1 MSSTNTSIKNTVNNL
16 SKNKGELNT
25 KTSSSNSSGILGSNF
40 FSSNSNSNN
49 NNSSTVMSSIN
60 NKYQEN
66 KTIFIIIG
74 VISLVLVIVGL
85 YYFYHYVSDKNVATE
100 EVKEILDS
108 IQDAQEEMEISAGQ
122 IPISKYSN
130 EYGISM
136 WFKVDGYTYRYGQ
149 EKVILKRGDE
159 KYGTP
164 EIILAPKDNKLIV
177 RTKLQHPVDDLNSLS
192 RESFADVSLPNNV
205 NVKETFKAFSGSGT
219 QLAPIEEMRDI
230 SHFVSNNSAPEESHQ
245 YHDSFFDMVSGNKL
259 EGFQNSDETNDSSEA
274 ASVPATVEQTDTNV
288 EADVIVTKEHV
299 ESELL
304 KLCLS
309 VCKLLS
315 DKKMNRTAIS
325 MYQKMEEVLDKVVNS
340 NEDEIRT
347 MFRTKP
353 SLEQVTSNEIAE
365 GMQDMPSNLST
376 IHPELESLD
385 KMNGLFNSL
394 IRLEE
399 RGESLNI
406 EEIVNNVNEKLENM
420 DCDFKLV
427 GNTTEKFVSN
437 MVKRLATII
446 KESLYL
452 LIYQLGEVI
461 KNNNPGLM
469 SKLDSTPSYVD
480 ECIVESLPLQR
491 WINLIIS
498 QYNDTITI
506 YVDGQLVSSCVL
518 KGFPEI
524 REEGVSL
531 CPDGGFEGKISRL
544 SFYNTAITQ
553 NKAYKIYKDGGTF
566 SNNLTSNIPRWLVF
580 TIVIIVLG
588 LLSYA
593 LFM

>member
-1 MSSTNTSIKNTVNNL
+1 MSSTNTLRNNTVNKL
-16 SKNKGELNT
+16 SRNKGEPT
-25 KTSSSNSSGILGSNF
+25 ASSTSANSSGILSSNF
-40 FSSNSNSNN
+40 FSSNSNNN
-49 NNSSTVMSSIN
+49 TSSIMTSIN
-60 NKYQEN
+60 NKYQSN

-74 VISLVLVIVGL
+74 VVSLLLVLVGV
-85 YYFYHYVSDKNVATE
+85 YYFYHYVSDKNVAVV

-108 IQDAQEEMEISAGQ
+108 VQDAQDEMEISAGQ

-136 WFKVDGYTYRYGQ
+136 WFKVDSYTYRYGQ

-177 RTKLQHPVDDLNSLS
+177 RTKLQHPVDDLNSAS
-192 RESFADVSLPNNV
+192 RESFADVSLPDNV
-205 NVKETFKAFSGSGT
+205 NVKETFRAFSGSGT
-219 QLAPIEEMRDI
+219 QLTPLEEMTDI
-230 SHFVSNNSAPEESHQ
+230 SHFVSNNSAPAESQQ
-245 YHDSFFDMVSGNKL
+245 YHESYFDMVSGNQV
-259 EGFQNSDETNDSSEA
+259 EGFQNSDETSDSTEV
-274 ASVPATVEQTDTNV
+274 ASVPATVEQTDTDV
-288 EADVIVTKEHV
+288 EPDVIITKEHV

-340 NEDEIRT
+340 NEDEIRA
-347 MFRTKP
+347 MFRTKSP
-353 SLEQVTSNEIAE
+353 LEQPTSNEISE
-365 GMQDMPSNLST
+365 GMQDMPSNLSN

-385 KMNGLFNSL
+385 KMNTLFNSL

-406 EEIVNNVNEKLENM
+406 EEIVKNVNEQLENM

-437 MVKRLATII
+437 TVKRLATII

-452 LIYQLGEVI
+452 LIYQLGEII
-461 KNNNPGLM
+461 KNNNPSLM

-480 ECIVESLPLQR
+480 ECAIESLPLQR
-491 WINLIIS
+491 WINLIVS
-498 QYNDTITI
+498 QYNDTISI

-531 CPDGGFEGKISRL
+531 CPGGGFEGKISRL

-553 NKAYKIYKDGGTF
+553 NKAYQIYKAGGNF
-566 SNNLTSNIPRWLVF
+566 SNNLTSNIPQWLSVLL
-580 TIVIIVLG
+580 VIIVVG
-588 LLSYA
+588 LLAYA

>member
-1 MSSTNTSIKNTVNNL
+1 MSSTNTSIKNTVNTL

-25 KTSSSNSSGILGSNF
+25 KTSNSNSSGILGSSF
-40 FSSNSNSNN
+40 FSSNSNSNS
-49 NNSSTVMSSIN
+49 NNSSSVMSSIN

-74 VISLVLVIVGL
+74 VISLVLVLVGL
-85 YYFYHYVSDKNVATE
+85 YYFYHYVSDKNVAVE

-108 IQDAQEEMEISAGQ
+108 VQDAQEEMEISAGQ

-136 WFKVDGYTYRYGQ
+136 WFKVDSYTYRYGQ

-177 RTKLQHPVDDLNSLS
+177 RTKLQHPVDDLNSSS
-192 RESFADVSLPNNV
+192 RESFADISLPTNV
-205 NVKETFKAFSGSGT
+205 NVKENFKAFSGSGT
-219 QLAPIEEMRDI
+219 QLSPIEEMSDI
-230 SHFVSNNSAPEESHQ
+230 SNFVSNNSAPVESQQ
-245 YHDSFFDMVSGNKL
+245 YHESYFDMVSGNQV
-259 EGFQNSDETNDSSEA
+259 EGFQNSDETNNSTEV
-274 ASVPATVEQTDTNV
+274 ASAPATVEQVDGNV
-288 EADVIVTKEHV
+288 ETDVIVTKEHV

-315 DKKMNRTAIS
+315 DKKMNSTAIS

-340 NEDEIRT
+340 NDDEIRN

-353 SLEQVTSNEIAE
+353 PLEQVTSNEIAE

-376 IHPELESLD
+376 VHPELESLD
-385 KMNGLFNSL
+385 KINVLFSSL

-406 EEIVNNVNEKLENM
+406 EEIVNNVNKQLENM

-437 MVKRLATII
+437 TVKRLATII

-469 SKLDSTPSYVD
+469 SKLDATPSYVD
-480 ECIVESLPLQR
+480 ECVVESLPLQR

-498 QYNDTITI
+498 QYNDTISI
-506 YVDGQLVSSCVL
+506 YIDGQLVSSCVL

-524 REEGVSL
+524 REEGVAL

-544 SFYNTAITQ
+544 SFFNNAITQ
-553 NKAYKIYKDGGTF
+553 NKAYQIYRDGGNF
-566 SNNLTSNIPRWLVF
+566 SNNLTYNIPQWL
-580 TIVIIVLG
+580 IVVIVLVVLG

>member
-1 MSSTNTSIKNTVNNL
+1 MSSTNTLRNNTVNKL
-16 SKNKGELNT
+16 SRNKGEPSASS
-25 KTSSSNSSGILGSNF
+25 TSTNSSGILSSNF
-40 FSSNSNSNN
+40 FSSNSNN
-49 NNSSTVMSSIN
+49 NNSSSIMTSIN
-60 NKYQEN
+60 NKYQSN

-74 VISLVLVIVGL
+74 VVSLLLVLVGV
-85 YYFYHYVSDKNVATE
+85 YYFYHYVSDKNVAVV

-108 IQDAQEEMEISAGQ
+108 VQDAQDEMEISAGQ

-136 WFKVDGYTYRYGQ
+136 WFKVDSYTYRYGQ

-177 RTKLQHPVDDLNSLS
+177 RTKLQHPVDDLNSAS
-192 RESFADVSLPNNV
+192 RESFADVSLPDNV
-205 NVKETFKAFSGSGT
+205 NVKETFRAFSGSGT
-219 QLAPIEEMRDI
+219 QLTPLEGMTDI
-230 SHFVSNNSAPEESHQ
+230 SHFVSNNSAPAESQQ
-245 YHDSFFDMVSGNKL
+245 YHESYFDMVSGNQV
-259 EGFQNSDETNDSSEA
+259 EGFQNSDETSDSTEV
-274 ASVPATVEQTDTNV
+274 ASVPATVEQTDTDV
-288 EADVIVTKEHV
+288 EPDVIITKEHV

-340 NEDEIRT
+340 NEDEIRA
-347 MFRTKP
+347 MFRTK
-353 SLEQVTSNEIAE
+353 SQLEQPTSNEISE
-365 GMQDMPSNLST
+365 GMQDMPSNLSN

-385 KMNGLFNSL
+385 KMNTLFNSL

-406 EEIVNNVNEKLENM
+406 EEIVKNVNEQLENM

-437 MVKRLATII
+437 TVKRLAIII

-452 LIYQLGEVI
+452 LIYQLGEII
-461 KNNNPGLM
+461 KNNNPSLM

-480 ECIVESLPLQR
+480 ECVIESLPLQR
-491 WINLIIS
+491 WINLIVS
-498 QYNDTITI
+498 QYNDTISI

-531 CPDGGFEGKISRL
+531 CPGGGFEGKISRL

-553 NKAYKIYKDGGTF
+553 NKAYQIYRAGGNF
-566 SNNLTSNIPRWLVF
+566 SNNLTSNIPQWLSVLM
-580 TIVIIVLG
+580 VIIVVG
-588 LLSYA
+588 LLAYA

>member
-1 MSSTNTSIKNTVNNL
+1 MSSTNTLRNNTVNKL
-16 SKNKGELNT
+16 SRNKGEP
-25 KTSSSNSSGILGSNF
+25 TSSSTSANSSGILNSNF
-40 FSSNSNSNN
+40 FSSNSNNS
-49 NNSSTVMSSIN
+49 NSSSIMTSIN
-60 NKYQEN
+60 SKYQSN

-74 VISLVLVIVGL
+74 VVSLVLVLVGI
-85 YYFYHYVSDKNVATE
+85 YYFYNYVSDRNVAVV
-100 EVKEILDS
+100 EVKEMLDS
-108 IQDAQEEMEISAGQ
+108 IQDAQDEMEISAGQ

-130 EYGISM
+130 EYGISI
-136 WFKVDGYTYRYGQ
+136 WFKVDSYTYRYGQ

-159 KYGTP
+159 RYGTP

-177 RTKLQHPVDDLNSLS
+177 RTKLQHPVDDLNSAS
-192 RESFADVSLPNNV
+192 RELFADVSLPNNV

-219 QLAPIEEMRDI
+219 QLTPLEEMTDI
-230 SHFVSNNSAPEESHQ
+230 SHFVSNNSAPAESHQ
-245 YHDSFFDMVSGNKL
+245 YHESFFDMVSGNQV
-259 EGFQNSDETNDSSEA
+259 EGFQNSDDTSDSTEV
-274 ASVPATVEQTDTNV
+274 ASAPATVEQTDTTV
-288 EADVIVTKEHV
+288 ESDVIVTKEHV

-309 VCKLLS
+309 VCKLLG

-340 NEDEIRT
+340 NEDEIRA

-353 SLEQVTSNEIAE
+353 TLEQTTSNEIAE
-365 GMQDMPSNLST
+365 GMQDIPSNLSN

-385 KMNGLFNSL
+385 KMNTLFNSL

-406 EEIVNNVNEKLENM
+406 EEIVKNVNEQLENM

-437 MVKRLATII
+437 TVKRLANII

-452 LIYQLGEVI
+452 LIYQLGEII
-461 KNNNPGLM
+461 KNNNPSLM
-469 SKLDSTPSYVD
+469 SRLDATPNYVD

-491 WINLIIS
+491 WINLIVS
-498 QYNDTITI
+498 QYNDTISI
-506 YVDGQLVSSCVL
+506 YIDGQLVSSCVL

-524 REEGVSL
+524 REEGVLL
-531 CPDGGFEGKISRL
+531 CPGGGFEGKLSRL

-553 NKAYKIYKDGGTF
+553 NKAYQIYRDGGNF
-566 SNNLTSNIPRWLVF
+566 SNNLTSNIPQWLSVLM
-580 TIVIIVLG
+580 VIIVIG
-588 LLSYA
+588 LLAYA

>member
-1 MSSTNTSIKNTVNNL
+1 MSSTNTSRKNTVNTL

-25 KTSSSNSSGILGSNF
+25 KTSNSNSSGILGSSF
-40 FSSNSNSNN
+40 FSSNSNSNS
-49 NNSSTVMSSIN
+49 NNSSSVMSSIN

-74 VISLVLVIVGL
+74 VISLVLVLVGL
-85 YYFYHYVSDKNVATE
+85 YYFYHYVSDKNVAVE

-108 IQDAQEEMEISAGQ
+108 VQDAQEEMEISAGQ

-136 WFKVDGYTYRYGQ
+136 WFKVDSYTYRYGQ

-177 RTKLQHPVDDLNSLS
+177 RTKLQHPVDDLNSSS
-192 RESFADVSLPNNV
+192 RESFADISLPTNV
-205 NVKETFKAFSGSGT
+205 NVKENFKAFSGSGT
-219 QLAPIEEMRDI
+219 QLSPIEEMSDI
-230 SHFVSNNSAPEESHQ
+230 SNFVSNNSAPVESQQ
-245 YHDSFFDMVSGNKL
+245 YHESYFDMVSGNQV
-259 EGFQNSDETNDSSEA
+259 EGFQNSDETNNSTEV
-274 ASVPATVEQTDTNV
+274 ASAPATVEQVDGNV
-288 EADVIVTKEHV
+288 ETDVIVTKEHV

-315 DKKMNRTAIS
+315 DKKMNSTAIS

-340 NEDEIRT
+340 NDDEIRN

-353 SLEQVTSNEIAE
+353 PLEQVTSNEIAE

-376 IHPELESLD
+376 VHPELESLD
-385 KMNGLFNSL
+385 KINVLFSSL

-406 EEIVNNVNEKLENM
+406 EEIVNNVNKQLENM

-437 MVKRLATII
+437 TVKRLATII

-469 SKLDSTPSYVD
+469 SKLDATPSYVD
-480 ECIVESLPLQR
+480 ECVVESLPLQR

-498 QYNDTITI
+498 QYNDTISI
-506 YVDGQLVSSCVL
+506 YIDGQLVSSCVL

-524 REEGVSL
+524 REEGVAL

-544 SFYNTAITQ
+544 SFFNNAITQ
-553 NKAYKIYKDGGTF
+553 NKAYQIYRDGGNF
-566 SNNLTSNIPRWLVF
+566 SNNLTSNIPQWL
-580 TIVIIVLG
+580 IVVIVLVVLG

>member
-1 MSSTNTSIKNTVNNL
+1 MSSTNTSIKNTVNTL

-25 KTSSSNSSGILGSNF
+25 KTSNSNSSGILGSSF
-40 FSSNSNSNN
+40 FSSNYNSNSNN
-49 NNSSTVMSSIN
+49 SSSVMSSIN

-74 VISLVLVIVGL
+74 VISLVLVLVGL
-85 YYFYHYVSDKNVATE
+85 YYFYHYVSDKNVAVE

-108 IQDAQEEMEISAGQ
+108 VQDAQEEMEISAGQ

-136 WFKVDGYTYRYGQ
+136 WFKVDSYTYRYGQ

-177 RTKLQHPVDDLNSLS
+177 RTKLQHPVDDLNSSS
-192 RESFADVSLPNNV
+192 RESFADISLPTNV
-205 NVKETFKAFSGSGT
+205 NVKENFKAFSGSGT
-219 QLAPIEEMRDI
+219 QLSPIEEMSDI
-230 SHFVSNNSAPEESHQ
+230 SNFVSNNSAPVESQQ
-245 YHDSFFDMVSGNKL
+245 YHESYFDMVSGNQV
-259 EGFQNSDETNDSSEA
+259 EGFQNSDETNNSTEV
-274 ASVPATVEQTDTNV
+274 ASAPATVEQVDGNV
-288 EADVIVTKEHV
+288 ETDVIVTKEHV

-315 DKKMNRTAIS
+315 DKKMDRTAIS
-325 MYQKMEEVLDKVVNS
+325 MYQKMEEVLEKVVNS
-340 NEDEIRT
+340 NDDEIRN

-353 SLEQVTSNEIAE
+353 MLEQVTSNEIAE

-376 IHPELESLD
+376 VHPELESLD
-385 KMNGLFNSL
+385 KMNVLFSSL

-406 EEIVNNVNEKLENM
+406 EEIVNNVNEQLENM
-420 DCDFKLV
+420 DCNFKLV

-437 MVKRLATII
+437 TVKRLATII

-452 LIYQLGEVI
+452 LIYQLGEMI

-469 SKLDSTPSYVD
+469 SKLDATPSYVD

-498 QYNDTITI
+498 QYNDTISI
-506 YVDGQLVSSCVL
+506 YIDGQLVSSCVL

-544 SFYNTAITQ
+544 SFFNNAITQ
-553 NKAYKIYKDGGTF
+553 NRAYQIYRDGGNF
-566 SNNLTSNIPRWLVF
+566 SNNLTSNIPQWL
-580 TIVIIVLG
+580 IVIIVLVVLG

>member
-1 MSSTNTSIKNTVNNL
+1 MMT
-16 SKNKGELNT
+16 
-25 KTSSSNSSGILGSNF
+25 
-40 FSSNSNSNN
+40 
-49 NNSSTVMSSIN
+49 SIN

-74 VISLVLVIVGL
+74 VVSLVLVLVGV
-85 YYFYHYVSDKNVATE
+85 YYFYNYVSDRNVTTQE
-100 EVKEILDS
+100 IKEILDS
-108 IQDAQEEMEISAGQ
+108 VQDAQDEMEISAGQ

-130 EYGISM
+130 EYGISI
-136 WFKVDGYTYRYGQ
+136 WFKVDSYTYRYGQ

-177 RTKLQHPVDDLNSLS
+177 RTKLQHPVDDLNSAS
-192 RESFADVSLPNNV
+192 SESFADISLPDNV
-205 NVKETFKAFSGSGT
+205 NVKETFKAFSGTGT
-219 QLAPIEEMRDI
+219 QLAPIDEDMTDI
-230 SHFVSNNSAPEESHQ
+230 GNSVSNNSAPVKSQQ
-245 YHDSFFDMVSGNKL
+245 YHNSYFDMVSGNHV
-259 EGFQNSDETNDSSEA
+259 EGFQNSDEGNDSSEV
-274 ASVPATVEQTDTNV
+274 ASAPATIEQTDTNV

-309 VCKLLS
+309 VCRLLS

-325 MYQKMEEVLDKVVNS
+325 MYQQMEEVLNKVVNS
-340 NEDEIRT
+340 NQDEIRS
-347 MFRTKP
+347 MFRTRTN
-353 SLEQVTSNEIAE
+353 LEQPTSNQIAE
-365 GMQDMPSNLST
+365 GMEDMPSNLSN

-385 KMNGLFNSL
+385 KMNVLFNSL

-406 EEIVNNVNEKLENM
+406 EEIVGNVNEQLEGM

-427 GNTTEKFVSN
+427 GNTTDKFVSN
-437 MVKRLATII
+437 TVKRLAAII

-452 LIYQLGEVI
+452 LIYQLGEII
-461 KNNNPGLM
+461 KNNNPSLM
-469 SKLDSTPSYVD
+469 GKLDNTPSYVD

-491 WINLIIS
+491 WINLIVS

-531 CPDGGFEGKISRL
+531 CPGGGFEGKISRL

-553 NKAYKIYKDGGTF
+553 NKAYQIYRAGGNF
-566 SNNLTSNIPRWLVF
+566 SNDLTSNIPQWLIITMV
-580 TIVIIVLG
+580 VIIVG

>member
-1 MSSTNTSIKNTVNNL
+1 MSSTNTSRNNNGNKL

-25 KTSSSNSSGILGSNF
+25 TTSNSNSSGILGSNF
-40 FSSNSNSNN
+40 FSSNSNSN
-49 NNSSTVMSSIN
+49 SSNVMSSIN
-60 NKYQEN
+60 NKYQAN

-74 VISLVLVIVGL
+74 VVSLVLVLVGL
-85 YYFYHYVSDKNVATE
+85 YYFYNYVSDRNVATV

-108 IQDAQEEMEISAGQ
+108 VQDAQDEMEISAGQ

-136 WFKVDGYTYRYGQ
+136 WFKVDSYTYRYGQ

-177 RTKLQHPVDDLNSLS
+177 RTKLQHPVDDLNSSS
-192 RESFADVSLPNNV
+192 RESFADVSLPTNV
-205 NVKETFKAFSGSGT
+205 NVKENFKAFSGSGT
-219 QLAPIEEMRDI
+219 QLVSLEEKMMDI
-230 SHFVSNNSAPEESHQ
+230 GHSISNNSAPAESHQ
-245 YHDSFFDMVSGNKL
+245 YQDSFFNLVSGNQF
-259 EGFQNSDETNDSSEA
+259 EGFQNSDETNNSTEV
-274 ASVPATVEQTDTNV
+274 ASAPATVEQVDGNV
-288 EADVIVTKEHV
+288 ETEVIVTKEHV

-325 MYQKMEEVLDKVVNS
+325 MYQQMEEVLDKVVNS

-353 SLEQVTSNEIAE
+353 SFEQVTSNEIAE
-365 GMQDMPSNLST
+365 GMQDMPSNMST

-385 KMNGLFNSL
+385 KMNVLFSSL

-406 EEIVNNVNEKLENM
+406 EEIVNNVNEQLENM

-427 GNTTEKFVSN
+427 GNTTDKFVSN
-437 MVKRLATII
+437 TVKRLATII

-469 SKLDSTPSYVD
+469 SKLDATPSYVD
-480 ECIVESLPLQR
+480 ECVVESLPLQR
-491 WINLIIS
+491 WINLIVS
-498 QYNDTITI
+498 QYNDTISI

-531 CPDGGFEGKISRL
+531 CPGGGFEGKISRL

-553 NKAYKIYKDGGTF
+553 NKAYQIYRSGGNF
-566 SNNLTSNIPRWLVF
+566 SDNLVSNVPQWL
-580 TIVIIVLG
+580 IVVIVVIVLG